1 MKIPVFIMI
10 AASVAYLFSPNI
22 FAENE
27 GPPRGDRPGE
37 RPGADR
43 PGADRSG
50 DRPGGRPGGGGFS
63 GRRPLNPVLLA
74 LDKDHNGTLSAE
86 EIAGASAALKT
97 LDKNGDGQ
105 ITREEFRPTQGGPG
119 GGAPGGGGPGDF
131 IARLMENDKNKD
143 GKLTKEELPER
154 MQRVL
159 ERADTSG
166 DGALDKAE
174 LDAMAKR
181 FTAGRGGQGGPGGE
195 RPGGGRPGGRPS
207 GGPDGGDDRPKR
219 PDFE

>member
-37 RPGADR
+37 RPGAE
-43 PGADRSG
+43 
-50 DRPGGRPGGGGFS
+50 RPGGRPGGGGFS
-63 GRRPLNPVLLA
+63 GRRPQNPVLLV
-74 LDKDHNGTLSAE
+74 LDKDRNGTLSSE

-105 ITREEFRPTQGGPG
+105 ITREEFRPTQGGQG

-143 GKLTKEELPER
+143 GKLSKEELPER

-195 RPGGGRPGGRPS
+195 RPGGGRPGG
-207 GGPDGGDDRPKR
+207 GPDGGDDRPKR

>member
-10 AASVAYLFSPNI
+10 AASVAYLFSPTI

-27 GPPRGDRPGE
+27 GPPRGDRPG
-37 RPGADR
+37 ADR
-43 PGADRSG
+43 PGADRPSG
-50 DRPGGRPGGGGFS
+50 RPGERPGGRPGGGGSGFG
-63 GRRPLNPVLLA
+63 GRRPLNPVLLV
-74 LDKDHNGTLSAE
+74 LDKDRNGTLSSE

-97 LDKNGDGQ
+97 LDKNGDGE
-105 ITREEFRPTQGGPG
+105 ITREEFRPTPGGPG
-119 GGAPGGGGPGDF
+119 GGSPGGGPGEF
-131 IARLMENDKNKD
+131 ITRLMENDKNKD
-143 GKLTKEELPER
+143 GKLSKEELPER

-195 RPGGGRPGGRPS
+195 RPGSGRPGG
-207 GGPDGGDDRPKR
+207 GPNGGDDRPKR

>member
-22 FAENE
+22 FAEDE

-37 RPGADR
+37 RPSADR
-43 PGADRSG
+43 PGE
-50 DRPGGRPGGGGFS
+50 RPSGRPGGGGSGFG
-63 GRRPLNPVLLA
+63 GRRPLNPVLLV
-74 LDKDHNGTLSAE
+74 LDKDRNGTLSSE

-143 GKLTKEELPER
+143 GKLSKEELPER

-174 LDAMAKR
+174 IDAMAKR

-195 RPGGGRPGGRPS
+195 RPGGGRPS